1 MRAMKT
7 VKSNVRSSLCQ
18 RKEREKHMWGRAPS
32 PVQPSAARRMIARRQ
47 CRSQQPL
54 SPVRGTPKTFKNGQ
68 IPPAKPDSVGHA
80 EICKHPLTSRQ
91 RGLALNY
98 HLRSN
103 SGSNGPIAKECHR
116 FLVAGPFKCAPLTP
130 RQTPVP
136 ALPPTPALPLRAA
149 RLHSDSAANRSALG
163 LRAWPAS
170 CLLSAAR
177 ADVGG

>member
-1 MRAMKT
+1 MKT

-54 SPVRGTPKTFKNGQ
+54 SPVRGQPKTFQNGQ

-116 FLVAGPFKCAPLTP
+116 FLVAGPFKFVVSRCYPVDTP
-130 RQTPVP
+130 PIRKVLDGPIESISRLGISCPVQVFNFGP
-136 ALPPTPALPLRAA
+136 
-149 RLHSDSAANRSALG
+149 
-163 LRAWPAS
+163 
-170 CLLSAAR
+170 
-177 ADVGG
+177 